1 MLMLATVVA
10 VQAQSLTGK
19 MWAADMSEPGMPNV
33 HLVLMFEDG
42 GNYTMTVL
50 AEQPIEDKVKL
61 LITFIS
67 PGTYKVDGKVLNG
80 KLNGSKAQ
88 LDFDIEAPGVDA
100 STLKMMKGM
109 LMSEVGKQK
118 EEMKKSMLEELPK
131 LENMT
136 ITTLTESKLVLTEK
150 NGSTVEFAAVKE

>member
-67 PGTYKVDGKVLNG
+67 L
-80 KLNGSKAQ
+80 
-88 LDFDIEAPGVDA
+88 APIRLTERFLMA
-100 STLKMMKGM
+100 SSTARRLSLTSTLKLLG
-109 LMSEVGKQK
+109 LM
-118 EEMKKSMLEELPK
+118 P
-131 LENMT
+131 
-136 ITTLTESKLVLTEK
+136 
-150 NGSTVEFAAVKE
+150 AP